1 MLSKSLIQNLLKNS
15 LESGYLNK
23 FNFAMKQKVI
33 QLEKDI
39 GN

>member
-1 MLSKSLIQNLLKNS
+1 MLSKSLIQNLLKNL
-15 LESGYLNK
+15 LESGYLNE